1 MRVLRRYF
9 SGEIYRSV
17 VFALIAF
24 LALFAFFDLMGEL
37 QSVGR
42 GPYRIE
48 HAFLFVSLGLPAYAY
63 ELMPIAALIGTIYV
77 MAQFAARSEF
87 TVMRASALSMA
98 RAISLL
104 VRIGLVLALITFV
117 LGEFIAPR
125 ATEFREGFK
134 RRIEGAALSS
144 SFRSGLW
151 AKDILR
157 DPATQVVVGSR
168 FLNASRIEV
177 DGTVRDVQLFEF
189 DAQMRL
195 LRRVAAER
203 AEFLGDGSWRLS
215 QAHEMQMQPI
225 DSDTGNGRPQA
236 VLRSEHE
243 HMLMRSEITPD
254 ILAVLLADPRKMS
267 AVDLALFSRH
277 LQENQQRSDQ
287 YEIALWKKLLYP
299 VAVMVMMML
308 ALPFAYTQARSGGL
322 SLKVFVGVMIGL
334 LFHLVNNLFSHIGL
348 LNTWSP
354 LATALTPSLLFLLA
368 AIVALWWVER
378 H

>member
-243 HMLMRSEITPD
+243 YMLMRSEITPD

-308 ALPFAYTQARSGGL
+308 ALPFAYTQARSSGL